1 MVHWADDVPERW
13 LHHPL
18 IAKGLRV
25 GLDLYKLDH
34 LVAVA
39 EEGSF
44 TRAAARLHL
53 SQQALSTSVRALE
66 RQVGVELLVRGPS
79 GVTMLPAGEALVA
92 DARVL
97 HGVAHSAVQ
106 RARRIG
112 RGEHE
117 TLRIG
122 HTPAVTGDE
131 VMALLPSGLDTRVN
145 QRYPDELTREL
156 LSGELDV
163 GLCRAMPPARGLA
176 RTAVARQRLHVAVA
190 EGHPLASRG
199 RVQLSELADQ
209 EIIVWGEPG
218 RSGYT
223 DLLVGLCRG
232 AGFEPR
238 TRRNAVQGT
247 PPVTAVAGTGGVAF
261 VTAAPGPV
269 AAGVRVV
276 ELVPEARVPLHAL
289 FPQHTASDA
298 RDAFFASF
306 G

>member
-1 MVHWADDVPERW
+1 M
-13 LHHPL
+13 
-18 IAKGLRV
+18 

-53 SQQALSTSVRALE
+53 SQQALSTSIRALE
-66 RQVGVELLVRGPS
+66 RQVGVDLLARGPS
-79 GVTMLPAGEALVA
+79 GVTMLPAGEVLVA

-112 RGEHE
+112 RGERE

-131 VMALLPSGLDTRVN
+131 VTALLPTTGHDTRVN

-156 LSGELDV
+156 LSGELDL

-176 RTAVARQRLHVAVA
+176 RTVVVRQRLHVAVA
-190 EGHPLASRG
+190 EGHPLASRT
-199 RVQLSELADQ
+199 RVQLSDLADQ
-209 EIIVWGEPG
+209 EIVVWGEPG

-238 TRRNAVQGT
+238 TRRNPIQGT

-261 VTAAPGPV
+261 VTAAPGP
-269 AAGVRVV
+269 AAGGGVRVV

-289 FPQHTASDA
+289 WPQHTASDA
-298 RDAFFASF
+298 RDAFLASF

>member
-1 MVHWADDVPERW
+1 M
-13 LHHPL
+13 
-18 IAKGLRV
+18 

-44 TRAAARLHL
+44 TRAAARLHM

-66 RQVGVELLVRGPS
+66 RQVGVDLLSRDS
-79 GVTMLPAGEALVA
+79 TGVTLLPAGEALLA
-92 DARVL
+92 DGRVL
-97 HGVAHSAVQ
+97 HGLARSAVQ
-106 RARRIG
+106 RARRVG
-112 RGEHE
+112 RGERE

-131 VMALLPSGLDTRVN
+131 VTALLPATGHDTRVN

-156 LSGELDV
+156 LAGELDL
-163 GLCRAMPPARGLA
+163 GLCRAMTPAHGLA
-176 RTAVARQRLHVAVA
+176 RTVVMRQRVHVAVA
-190 EGHPLASRG
+190 ADHPLAGRA

-238 TRRNAVQGT
+238 TRRNPVQGT
-247 PPVTAVAGTGGVAF
+247 PPVTAVAGTGAAAF
-261 VTAAPGPV
+261 VTAAPGP
-269 AAGVRVV
+269 AAGGGVQVV
-276 ELVPEARVPLHAL
+276 EVEPEARVPLHVLWA
-289 FPQHTASDA
+289 QHTTSEA
-298 RDAFFASF
+298 RDAFLESID
-306 G
+306 